1 MALQAYLC
9 VSVALFAIG
18 LCCMV
23 ARRNLIHVLIGI
35 ELILNA
41 AILNLVAFAH
51 FAPSGSSAIDGRVL
65 AVFLIVIA
73 IAEAAV
79 GIAIIQQV
87 VRTFRTNKP
96 SAIDR
101 LRE

>member
-18 LCCMV
+18 LCCMI

-41 AILNLVAFAH
+41 AILNLVAFAR
-51 FAPSGSSAIDGRVL
+51 FTPDGGDGIDGRVF
-65 AVFLIVIA
+65 AVFVIVIA
-73 IAEAAV
+73 VAEAAV

-87 VRTFRTNKP
+87 VRTFRTQKP